1 MFQVYLDEKA
11 LPKNTLDHMLSNLLQ
26 IDFQISEKF
35 YLNTIFRFW
44 NNINS
49 EVFFE
54 MLLEI
59 LIQLEENKNDEKR
72 LCFFGI
78 MFNCRLAIFRV

>member
-49 EVFFE
+49 EVFLKCCWKFSSSLKKIK
-54 MLLEI
+54 MMR
-59 LIQLEENKNDEKR
+59 KD
-72 LCFFGI
+72 CVF
-78 MFNCRLAIFRV
+78 LA